1 MDVLS
6 TVLGMV
12 EIEFERTVKANTSIG
27 VSYLVRLIIKEA
39 PSYMI
44 MMAELQGFIDT
55 ILENNMRKEYFLKA
69 S

>member
-1 MDVLS
+1 
-6 TVLGMV
+6 MV

-27 VSYLVRLIIKEA
+27 VSYLVRLMIQEA